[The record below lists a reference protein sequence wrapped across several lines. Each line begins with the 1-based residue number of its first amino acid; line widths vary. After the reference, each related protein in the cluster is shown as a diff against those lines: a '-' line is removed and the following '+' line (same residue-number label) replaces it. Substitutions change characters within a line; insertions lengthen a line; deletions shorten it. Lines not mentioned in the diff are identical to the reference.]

1 MSEKELCKNCKYF
14 KPYKKLNGFGWEYG
28 KLCIAMAELYDG
40 EYLILGHNENGFC
53 EMFYKSE

>member
-28 KLCIAMAELYDG
+28 KLCIAMAELYD
-40 EYLILGHNENGFC
+40 
-53 EMFYKSE
+53 